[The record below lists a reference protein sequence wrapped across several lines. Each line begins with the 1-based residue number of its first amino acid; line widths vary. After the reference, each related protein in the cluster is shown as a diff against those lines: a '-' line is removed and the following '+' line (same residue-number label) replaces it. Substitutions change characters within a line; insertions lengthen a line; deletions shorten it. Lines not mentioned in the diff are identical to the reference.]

1 MMPAKAGART
11 TCCLYSSCAPIS
23 IQPQTTG
30 DDDHASSSSAATT
43 SPPPPLS
50 LSPLLTLSL
59 TPPPHRAKASGS
71 VLMEAL
77 LGFKEESTDYDQLVI
92 SKPSSSASYSYKLV
106 PWLSWDEWLFVDES
120 LFSNSP
126 ESVASALRRIS
137 AWRSRGCLPVVIEV
151 TASIIEIHQKDPHFR
166 KDQSNDALD
175 NCRADQSSDA
185 SLSDEM
191 LAMLYCMA
199 IMRLVNGVVEKTRKK
214 TEVSIAVAADAIGI
228 PRTLIDIRH
237 EGSHRELPALE
248 VVRSASVKALDWLK
262 YYYWEPQK
270 KAIPFHGNETADIRT
285 EIRSKFHELAFCLR
299 VKNTPPSLSSKVKE
313 KRGSKK
319 DLTKIL
325 KSLVGLYASFSS
337 EVVSIL
343 LEILLNAINISDSSK
358 LPVNT
363 QNGPSLHISLNEW
376 KLVITKFSN
385 KEPELLLAL
394 LNAALDMIETQEA
407 VLFETGGVR
416 TSSDRAEILQVEH
429 LSSLFKWL
437 VGNFEGLKPHLEK
450 DSAPEIKVSSGEKT
464 ISKAILMELLRKCLV
479 LSASA
484 NNQLM
489 DSAVHLAQLTG
500 DNYLL
505 GKLNKLSSLV
515 SSNLDVTEEDDSLKH
530 STNVFKNEDE
540 SISEAAKK
548 LEMIKQRKMKSKVV
562 KRTDGDAGNTSRWVL
577 AKSWNPCPIGMLPR
591 AVGSSGCLPVLD
603 FNTVPEKVSQLLG
616 RKENW
621 ELNQCSGKR
630 EASSDIQ
637 LLDNRCVKK
646 LRETEDGCVSDSEH
660 VLSTED
666 VSGHLMIG
674 GVWKKVGEE
683 ELLAIKSAVR
693 IWPHKK
699 KPAVKIGPHQKESQ

>member
-1 MMPAKAGART
+1 
-11 TCCLYSSCAPIS
+11 
-23 IQPQTTG
+23 
-30 DDDHASSSSAATT
+30 
-43 SPPPPLS
+43 
-50 LSPLLTLSL
+50 
-59 TPPPHRAKASGS
+59 
-71 VLMEAL
+71 MEAL
-77 LGFKEESTDYDQLVI
+77 LGFKEESTDYVQLGI
-92 SKPSSSASYSYKLV
+92 STSSSSSYSYKLV

-126 ESVASALRRIS
+126 NSVASALRRIS

-151 TASIIEIHQKDPHFR
+151 TSSIIEIQQKDPYFR

-175 NCRADQSSDA
+175 NCRGDQSTDA
-185 SLSDEM
+185 SLSGEM

-270 KAIPFHGNETADIRT
+270 KAIPFHSNETAGIKT

-299 VKNTPPSLSSKVKE
+299 IKNSPHLCSSKVKE

-325 KSLVGLYASFSS
+325 KSLVGLYSAFSS
-337 EVVSIL
+337 EVVSVL
-343 LEILLNAINISDSSK
+343 LEFLLKGINSSDSSE

-363 QNGPSLHISLNEW
+363 QNSPNLHISLNEW

-394 LNAALDMIETQEA
+394 LNAVLDMIENQEA
-407 VLFETGGVR
+407 VIYETGWVR
-416 TSSDRAEILQVEH
+416 TSSDHRAETLQVEH

-437 VGNFEGLKPHLEK
+437 VENFEGLKPHVEN
-450 DSAPEIKVSSGEKT
+450 DSVADIKVSSGEKT

-489 DSAVHLAQLTG
+489 DSSVHLAQLTG

-505 GKLNKLSSLV
+505 EKLNKLSSLV
-515 SSNLDVTEEDDSLKH
+515 SSNSDVTEEDDSLKH
-530 STNVFKNEDE
+530 SNNVFKKQDE
-540 SISEAAKK
+540 SMSEAAKK
-548 LEMIKQRKMKSKVV
+548 LEMIKLHKIKKKVV
-562 KRTDGDAGNTSRWVL
+562 KRTDADAENTNRWVL

-603 FNTVPEKVSQLLG
+603 LNTVPEKVSQLLG

-630 EASSDIQ
+630 EASSDLH
-637 LLDNRCVKK
+637 LLDNQCVKK
-646 LRETEDGCVSDSEH
+646 LRETKDGCVSDSEH
-660 VLSTED
+660 VSSIED
-666 VSGHLMIG
+666 FSGHLMID
-674 GVWKKVGEE
+674 GVWKRVGEE
-683 ELLAIKSAVR
+683 ELLAIKSALR
-693 IWPHKK
+693 IL
-699 KPAVKIGPHQKESQ
+699 I

>member
-1 MMPAKAGART
+1 
-11 TCCLYSSCAPIS
+11 
-23 IQPQTTG
+23 
-30 DDDHASSSSAATT
+30 
-43 SPPPPLS
+43 
-50 LSPLLTLSL
+50 
-59 TPPPHRAKASGS
+59 
-71 VLMEAL
+71 MEAL

-126 ESVASALRRIS
+126 DSVASALRRIS

-151 TASIIEIHQKDPHFR
+151 TASIIEIQQKDPHFR

-285 EIRSKFHELAFCLR
+285 EIRSKFHELALCLR
-299 VKNTPPSLSSKVKE
+299 VKNTPLSLSSKVKE

-337 EVVSIL
+337 EVVSVL

-358 LPVNT
+358 LLVNT

-394 LNAALDMIETQEA
+394 LNAALDMIETREA
-407 VLFETGGVR
+407 VLFETGGVC
-416 TSSDRAEILQVEH
+416 TSSDHRAEILQVEH

-450 DSAPEIKVSSGEKT
+450 DSAPEIKVSLGEKT

-484 NNQLM
+484 NNQLL
-489 DSAVHLAQLTG
+489 DSAVHLAQQTG

-515 SSNLDVTEEDDSLKH
+515 SSNLDVTEEYDSLKH

-562 KRTDGDAGNTSRWVL
+562 KRTDGDARNTKRWVL
-577 AKSWNPCPIGMLPR
+577 AKSWNPCPIGML
-591 AVGSSGCLPVLD
+591 LELL
-603 FNTVPEKVSQLLG
+603 EKVSQLLG

-630 EASSDIQ
+630 EASSDLQ

-646 LRETEDGCVSDSEH
+646 LRETEDGCVSDIEP

-693 IWPHKK
+693 IWPHTKKPAVRIGPHEKK
-699 KPAVKIGPHQKESQ
+699 KPACTM